1 MNGVLVILFIVAAFH
16 FCLYYCNMDFFTKKT
31 PIASGSVNIN
41 PFGSEPIR
49 PDPVD
54 LSETKDKLEKHLN
67 ELKQVSSITA
77 HG

>member
-1 MNGVLVILFIVAAFH
+1 MNGILLILLFVAAFH
-16 FCLYYCNMDFFTKKT
+16 FCLYYCNIDFFSKKT
-31 PIASGSVNIN
+31 PV
-41 PFGSEPIR
+41 EPIGL
-49 PDPVD
+49 DPEA